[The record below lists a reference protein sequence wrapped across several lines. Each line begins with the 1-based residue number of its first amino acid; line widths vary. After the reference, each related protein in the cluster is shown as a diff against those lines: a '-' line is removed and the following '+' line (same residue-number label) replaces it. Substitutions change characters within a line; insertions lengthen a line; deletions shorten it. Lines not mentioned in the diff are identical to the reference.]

1 MSQFV
6 LRFLTYDPAKRISA
20 ENALKHSFFEES
32 PLPKDSSMFPTW
44 PAKSEGGQKK
54 KDSEPKAPEAGKMY
68 EQLLHQES
76 FALQLPIATG
86 FHLK

>member
-1 MSQFV
+1 
-6 LRFLTYDPAKRISA
+6 
-20 ENALKHSFFEES
+20 
-32 PLPKDSSMFPTW
+32 MFPTW
-44 PAKSEGGQKK
+44 PGKFKKKTTNYHNMELLFLILAKSEGGQKK

-68 EQLLHQES
+68 EQLVHQE

>member
-1 MSQFV
+1 ME
-6 LRFLTYDPAKRISA
+6 LLFLI
-20 ENALKHSFFEES
+20 L
-32 PLPKDSSMFPTW
+32 
-44 PAKSEGGQKK
+44 AKSEGGQKK

-68 EQLLHQES
+68 EQLVHQE